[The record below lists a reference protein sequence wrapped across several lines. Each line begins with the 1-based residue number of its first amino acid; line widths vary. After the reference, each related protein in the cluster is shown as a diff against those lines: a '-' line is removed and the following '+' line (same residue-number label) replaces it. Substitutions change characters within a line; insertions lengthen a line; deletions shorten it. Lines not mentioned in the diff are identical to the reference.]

1 MRCFR
6 IQIDPFLNYHLLRDD
21 HYYRIQSERS
31 QVLSEKE
38 TLEKVYQTLL
48 DEHRV
53 LQTNYDD
60 VASEKEDLQARLR
73 EARHDAESRRND
85 KADGMMRAEIDR
97 LRAELYV
104 IFSMTLISY

>member
-1 MRCFR
+1 M
-6 IQIDPFLNYHLLRDD
+6 
-21 HYYRIQSERS
+21 
-31 QVLSEKE
+31 
-38 TLEKVYQTLL
+38 YQTLL

-60 VASEKEDLQARLR
+60 VVSEKDDIQARLR

-104 IFSMTLISY
+104 IFFDDVDLLLIVCKGRRAKTTWLLQKQSWTG